1 MEYKTV
7 VKEVVS
13 DIQGVEAAALIHK
26 TGFLIASSGLDDQF
40 WLTVVEVFKHLQKV
54 SQRLETELHG
64 VDIVLERYRVAARRR
79 ENIIAVVVSTLDTPP
94 EAVDYAAYRLLE
106 EAIL

>member
-1 MEYKTV
+1 M
-7 VKEVVS
+7 
-13 DIQGVEAAALIHK
+13 
-26 TGFLIASSGLDDQF
+26 
-40 WLTVVEVFKHLQKV
+40 
-54 SQRLETELHG
+54 
-64 VDIVLERYRVAARRR
+64 AARRR